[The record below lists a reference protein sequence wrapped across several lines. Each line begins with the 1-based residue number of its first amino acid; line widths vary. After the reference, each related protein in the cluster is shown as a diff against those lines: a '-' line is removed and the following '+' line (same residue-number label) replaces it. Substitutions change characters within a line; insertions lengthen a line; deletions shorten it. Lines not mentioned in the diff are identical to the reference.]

1 MLVILLSL
9 IIGFGIANATNKK
22 SLKFILT
29 YSLSSFIIIV
39 FILQKSCKKCKDN
52 KECDIEKFD
61 NVDSFKKNLIKLITE
76 LKFFTNFLKTN
87 KNKISQEKINE
98 ICDKLKR
105 SSKLSQLYLK
115 NLSVKKFKQEL
126 KQKTKKVENI
136 GKHVSDLF
144 EKKAKKMSKDEFKKN
159 QKKFL
164 KKMKQIE
171 KIQKKY
177 VQNPLEKLN
186 MVYINS
192 VIKETTKNLNS
203 YIASTGK
210 KFCD

>member
-1 MLVILLSL
+1 
-9 IIGFGIANATNKK
+9 
-22 SLKFILT
+22 
-29 YSLSSFIIIV
+29 
-39 FILQKSCKKCKDN
+39 
-52 KECDIEKFD
+52 
-61 NVDSFKKNLIKLITE
+61 
-76 LKFFTNFLKTN
+76 